1 MHLFDKL
8 RASFRRK
15 SNKTELTLSQQI
27 ENLLNQSNVSSQGD
41 QRLLLLRLVYEHRSR
56 QFNALNVPSNDSKRL
71 EFERSMLKSLL
82 AITTTSSSTTTTT
95 LNDKSQSNFQRSS
108 RLYKSMPMATSDLPI
123 IIVEFGQQRQRIKLN
138 KIYFTI
144 NELLELFSQTFQ
156 KLIDLK
162 KYEIFLFN
170 KQLDSMTHIDFS
182 QLNNYQ
188 RFKIKLKNNRTIEQF
203 DSFNHNDLFSSSMSS
218 DRNEITSIKQRLNTV
233 SMEITEI
240 ALLINSIHKN
250 YRNLMK
256 TLIDEDNQ
264 AIHSQ
269 KSVNEISNSSLIGNL
284 IHQSNQ
290 DLTVPPGF
298 KPLSITNRI
307 SSQDSQSTDEG
318 IGRDTGNLSIF
329 ESTHSDYELGSIY
342 FECREDAT
350 IINEPNPKAIT
361 DNSKLEWRNQLC
373 RPRPRSHWNSNKV
386 KYQTNYNKE
395 QFGDKPHLKKPI
407 NPNKAPLPPE
417 KKKNIPCKYA
427 AGGNCKRG
435 KTLKMTLLVM
445 FEIYL
450 GSQCRFIHVV

>member
-27 ENLLNQSNVSSQGD
+27 ENLLNQTNVSQGD
-41 QRLLLLRLVYEHRSR
+41 HRLLLLRLVYEHRSR
-56 QFNALNVPSNDSKRL
+56 QFDALNVSSNDSKRL

-82 AITTTSSSTTTTT
+82 AITSSSSSSSTTTST

-156 KLIDLK
+156 NLINLK

-170 KQLDSMTHIDFS
+170 KRLDSMTNIDFS

-188 RFKIKLKNNRTIEQF
+188 RFKIKLNNNRTIEQI
-203 DSFNHNDLFSSSMSS
+203 DSFNQNDLYSSLMIC
-218 DRNEITSIKQRLNTV
+218 DRNEITSLKQRLNKV
-233 SMEITEI
+233 SMKVAEIDF
-240 ALLINSIHKN
+240 LINSIHTNCK
-250 YRNLMK
+250 NLMK

-264 AIHSQ
+264 TIDLH
-269 KSVNEISNSSLIGNL
+269 KSSNSSLTENA

-290 DLTVPPGF
+290 NLTVPPGF
-298 KPLSITNRI
+298 KPLSKINCI

-318 IGRDTGNLSIF
+318 IDRDAGSVSRF
-329 ESTHSDYELGSIY
+329 ESAHSDYEFESTY
-342 FECREDAT
+342 FECRENAT
-350 IINEPNPKAIT
+350 LINQPNYPIT
-361 DNSKLEWRNQLC
+361 INDNSKLEWRNQSY
-373 RPRPRSHWNSNKV
+373 RPRQRSHWNSNKV

-407 NPNKAPLPPE
+407 NPHKAPLPPE

-427 AGGNCKRG
+427 AGGTCKRG
-435 KTLKMTLLVM
+435 NTLKMKLISM

>member
-27 ENLLNQSNVSSQGD
+27 ENLLNQTNVSQGD
-41 QRLLLLRLVYEHRSR
+41 HRLLLLRLVYEHRSR
-56 QFNALNVPSNDSKRL
+56 QFDALNVSSNDSKRL

-82 AITTTSSSTTTTT
+82 AITSSSSSSSTTTST

-156 KLIDLK
+156 NLINLK

-170 KQLDSMTHIDFS
+170 KRLDSMTNIDFS

-188 RFKIKLKNNRTIEQF
+188 RFKIKLNNNRTIEQI
-203 DSFNHNDLFSSSMSS
+203 DSFNQNDLYSSLMIC
-218 DRNEITSIKQRLNTV
+218 DRNEI
-233 SMEITEI
+233 
-240 ALLINSIHKN
+240 
-250 YRNLMK
+250 

-264 AIHSQ
+264 TIDLH
-269 KSVNEISNSSLIGNL
+269 KSSNSSLTENA

-290 DLTVPPGF
+290 NLTVPPGF
-298 KPLSITNRI
+298 KPLSKINCI

-318 IGRDTGNLSIF
+318 IDRDAGSVSRF
-329 ESTHSDYELGSIY
+329 ESAHSDYEFESTY
-342 FECREDAT
+342 FECRENAT
-350 IINEPNPKAIT
+350 LINQPNYPIT
-361 DNSKLEWRNQLC
+361 INDNSKLEWRNQSY
-373 RPRPRSHWNSNKV
+373 RPRQRSHWNSNKV

-407 NPNKAPLPPE
+407 NPHKAPLPPE

-427 AGGNCKRG
+427 AGGTCKRG
-435 KTLKMTLLVM
+435 NTLKMKLISM